1 MARAQQVNGYR
12 EMRDIR
18 NDLNALK
25 VDIAALSRHIQDD
38 GIEKIMEVSDNVQD
52 TARATADRVIA
63 QGEDAIMQ
71 VEKQVKANPG
81 RSVLMAFAGGLLLH
95 ALLGRK

>member
-1 MARAQQVNGYR
+1 MARAQQMNGYR
-12 EMRDIR
+12 EIRDIR

-25 VDIAALSRHIQDD
+25 IDIAALSRHIQDD
-38 GIEKIMEVSDNVQD
+38 GIEKVQELSDNVQE
-52 TARATADRVIA
+52 TARATADRIVM
-63 QGEDAIMQ
+63 QGEDALVQ

-81 RSVLMAFAGGLLLH
+81 KSVLMAFAGGLLLH